1 MKILYKRVFRDL
13 KSHFLR
19 NSALFI
25 LLTIMISVTS
35 GFLVVSES
43 TAAKNN
49 QLMTSGKVEDGQVYL
64 ASPMSESIEHSI
76 PKNDITAEKM
86 YRIDAKLPH
95 NKIVRLYG
103 NRDNINLPII
113 SDGRLAKKSNEVA
126 LSTNY
131 IENNHLKLGDE
142 ICVPG
147 DYFVDLKERTLK
159 IVGVYVSPDYNSP
172 FQKNSDFMFDNID
185 FGIGL
190 VSKDL
195 ASQFNPWK
203 TVFQVS
209 YRFKNSNLRPVNN
222 VKIGVEKS
230 PISKANQEKKKKIE
244 NDFLAKVSSDG
255 TLLGLLRAEDNKSIN
270 YMMDDMGG
278 DRPMMMVLGALMVIL
293 IAFLFAVASSNKIVE
308 DSEIIGTL
316 LATGYRKSEIL
327 KQYMATPVIVT
338 LAAALCGNILGYTL
352 LIKPYSTVYYRSFNL
367 PAFKALFNSQALILT
382 TVVPV
387 LIMLFINYAYLV
399 KSLKYSPLDFLR
411 HSISKKKYRKIQPF
425 KSADFKT
432 RFRVRVLINS
442 IGDYIIMA
450 IGIFTISLLLFY
462 AFSASPTF
470 DKFSKASS
478 AGLVSKYQYI
488 LKSPVPLDATGSDL
502 GAGSDSSVAS
512 DPSVGSD
519 SGIGSGSSGTTASDS
534 SIGSGTAPDSNTAS
548 NPSTGS
554 DSGGATASDSS
565 INSHSS
571 IEQQAEKFTISSAS
585 VYMSIRKSSEEI
597 STMGISDNSIYFK
610 NLNFSK
616 NSKNVVVSDGL
627 AKKAEKGV
635 GDYIKIKNEIT
646 GKTEKYKISA
656 IFKYEP
662 ALTAFFPRE
671 QLNKIIG
678 KDKGY
683 FNGYLSNQKLNIDE
697 RFLANTVDKETV
709 SDAGKTLKSI
719 VGPMLDIFTYA
730 SLTFFF
736 VFIFILTKII
746 INKNRLSIAYL
757 KIFGYTRREIS
768 LIYIIPTTVVL
779 ILTFIL
785 SWPIQKKLLG
795 YISFVAF
802 SKFAGYFELAISN
815 ALFYKAFGY
824 ALLIYMLVCI
834 GQVYNISKINY
845 GEVLKNRE

>member
-1 MKILYKRVFRDL
+1 MRILYKRVFRDL

-35 GFLVVSES
+35 GFLIVSES
-43 TAAKNN
+43 TAARNN
-49 QLMTSGKVEDGQVYL
+49 QLMTSGQVEDGQVYL
-64 ASPMSESIEHSI
+64 AAPMSESIEHSI
-76 PKNDITAEKM
+76 SKNDITIEKM
-86 YRIDAKLPH
+86 NRIDAKLPH
-95 NKIVRLYG
+95 NKILRLYG

-113 SDGRLAKKSNEVA
+113 SNGRLAKKSNEVA
-126 LSTNY
+126 LSANY
-131 IENNHLKLGDE
+131 IENNHLRLGDE
-142 ICVPG
+142 IRVPG

-172 FQKNSDFMFDNID
+172 FQKNSDFMFDNIN

-195 ASQFNPWK
+195 ASKFNPGK

-209 YRFKNSNLRPVNN
+209 YRFKDAELRPVNN
-222 VKIGVEKS
+222 VKIGVKKT
-230 PISKANQEKKKKIE
+230 PISNANQEKKKKIE
-244 NDFLAKVSSDG
+244 NDFLAKISSDG

-352 LIKPYSTVYYRSFNL
+352 LVKPYSTVYYRSFNL

-382 TVVPV
+382 TVVPII
-387 LIMLFINYAYLV
+387 IMLFINYAYLV

-425 KSADFKT
+425 KSASFKT

-450 IGIFTISLLLFY
+450 IGIFIISILVFY

-488 LKSPVPLDATGSDL
+488 LKLPVSLDTS
-502 GAGSDSSVAS
+502 
-512 DPSVGSD
+512 GSD
-519 SGIGSGSSGTTASDS
+519 SGIDSHSSIDSGSSISSHSNTDLESNNTSDS
-534 SIGSGTAPDSNTAS
+534 SIK
-548 NPSTGS
+548 
-554 DSGGATASDSS
+554 
-565 INSHSS
+565 
-571 IEQQAEKFTISSAS
+571 QQAEKFTISSAS
-585 VYMSIRKSSEEI
+585 VYMRIRKSNEEI

-610 NLNFSK
+610 NLNLSK
-616 NSKNVVVSDGL
+616 SDKNVVISDGL
-627 AKKAEKGV
+627 AKKAEKDV
-635 GDYIKIKNEIT
+635 GDYIRIKNEIT
-646 GKTEKYKISA
+646 GKTREYKISA
-656 IFKYEP
+656 IYKYEP

-678 KDKGY
+678 KDNGY

-697 RFLANTVDKETV
+697 KFLVNTVDKETV
-709 SDAGKTLKSI
+709 SDAGKTLKNI
-719 VGPMLDIFTYA
+719 VGPMLDVFTYA

-768 LIYIIPTTVVL
+768 LIYIMPTTVVL

-785 SWPIQKKLLG
+785 SWPLQKKLLG

-815 ALFYKAFGY
+815 ALFFKAFGY
-824 ALLIYMLVCI
+824 ALLIYILVCI

>member
-1 MKILYKRVFRDL
+1 MRILYKRVFRDL

-35 GFLVVSES
+35 GFLIVSES
-43 TAAKNN
+43 TAARNN
-49 QLMTSGKVEDGQVYL
+49 QLMTSGQVEDGQVYL
-64 ASPMSESIEHSI
+64 AAPMSESIEHGIS
-76 PKNDITAEKM
+76 KNDITIEKM
-86 YRIDAKLPH
+86 NRIDAKLPH
-95 NKIVRLYG
+95 NKILRLYG

-113 SDGRLAKKSNEVA
+113 SNGRLAKKSNEVA
-126 LSTNY
+126 LSANY
-131 IENNHLKLGDE
+131 IENNHLRLGDE
-142 ICVPG
+142 IRVPG

-172 FQKNSDFMFDNID
+172 FQKNSDFMFDNIN

-195 ASQFNPWK
+195 ASKFNPGK

-209 YRFKNSNLRPVNN
+209 YRFKDAELRPVNN
-222 VKIGVEKS
+222 VKIGVKKT
-230 PISKANQEKKKKIE
+230 PISKANQQKKKKIE
-244 NDFLAKVSSDG
+244 NDFLARVSSDG

-352 LIKPYSTVYYRSFNL
+352 LVKPYSTVYYRSFNL
-367 PAFKALFNSQALILT
+367 PAFKALFNSQALLLT
-382 TVVPV
+382 TVVPII
-387 LIMLFINYAYLV
+387 IMLFINYAYLV

-425 KSADFKT
+425 KSAGFKT

-488 LKSPVPLDATGSDL
+488 LKLPVSLDTS
-502 GAGSDSSVAS
+502 
-512 DPSVGSD
+512 GSD
-519 SGIGSGSSGTTASDS
+519 SGATSVSVIDSHSNIDSGSSISSHSNTDLESNNASDS
-534 SIGSGTAPDSNTAS
+534 RIK
-548 NPSTGS
+548 
-554 DSGGATASDSS
+554 
-565 INSHSS
+565 
-571 IEQQAEKFTISSAS
+571 QQAEKFTISSAS
-585 VYMSIRKSSEEI
+585 VYMRIRKSNEEI

-610 NLNFSK
+610 NLNLSK
-616 NSKNVVVSDGL
+616 SDKNVVISDGL
-627 AKKAEKGV
+627 AKKAEKDV
-635 GDYIKIKNEIT
+635 GDYIRIKNEIT
-646 GKTEKYKISA
+646 GKTREYKISA
-656 IFKYEP
+656 IYKYEP

-678 KDKGY
+678 KDNGY

-697 RFLANTVDKETV
+697 KFLATTVDKETV

-757 KIFGYTRREIS
+757 KIFGYTRNEIS
-768 LIYIIPTTVVL
+768 LIYIMPTTVVL

-785 SWPIQKKLLG
+785 SWPIQKKLLS

-824 ALLIYMLVCI
+824 ALLIYILVCI

>member
-1 MKILYKRVFRDL
+1 MVIFNLASLKFRKQKKEAQKEVKMRILYKRVFRDL

-35 GFLVVSES
+35 GFLIVSES
-43 TAAKNN
+43 TAARNN
-49 QLMTSGKVEDGQVYL
+49 QLMTSGQVEDGQVYL
-64 ASPMSESIEHSI
+64 AAPMSESIEHSI
-76 PKNDITAEKM
+76 SKNDITIEKM
-86 YRIDAKLPH
+86 NRIDAKLPH
-95 NKIVRLYG
+95 NKILRLYG

-113 SDGRLAKKSNEVA
+113 SNGRLAKKSNEVA
-126 LSTNY
+126 LSANY
-131 IENNHLKLGDE
+131 IENNHLRLGDE
-142 ICVPG
+142 IRVPG

-172 FQKNSDFMFDNID
+172 FQKNSDFMFDNIN

-195 ASQFNPWK
+195 ASKFNPGK

-209 YRFKNSNLRPVNN
+209 YRFKDAELRPVNN
-222 VKIGVEKS
+222 VKIGVKKT
-230 PISKANQEKKKKIE
+230 PISKANQQKKKKIE
-244 NDFLAKVSSDG
+244 NDFLARVSSDG

-352 LIKPYSTVYYRSFNL
+352 LVKPYSTVYYRSFNL
-367 PAFKALFNSQALILT
+367 PAFKALFNSQALLLT
-382 TVVPV
+382 TVVPII
-387 LIMLFINYAYLV
+387 IMLFINYAYLV

-425 KSADFKT
+425 KFADFKT
-432 RFRVRVLINS
+432 RFRFRVLINS

-450 IGIFTISLLLFY
+450 IGIFIISILLFY

-488 LKSPVPLDATGSDL
+488 LKSPVPLEAI
-502 GAGSDSSVAS
+502 
-512 DPSVGSD
+512 GSD
-519 SGIGSGSSGTTASDS
+519 SGATSDSGIDSHSNIDSGSSISSHSNTDLESNNASDS
-534 SIGSGTAPDSNTAS
+534 GIK
-548 NPSTGS
+548 
-554 DSGGATASDSS
+554 
-565 INSHSS
+565 
-571 IEQQAEKFTISSAS
+571 QQAEKFTISSGS
-585 VYMSIRKSSEEI
+585 VYMRIRKSNEEI
-597 STMGISDNSIYFK
+597 STMGISDNSLYFK
-610 NLNFSK
+610 NLNLSK
-616 NSKNVVVSDGL
+616 SDNNVVISDGL
-627 AKKAEKGV
+627 AKKAEKDV

-646 GKTEKYKISA
+646 GKTREYKISA
-656 IFKYEP
+656 IYKYEP

-678 KDKGY
+678 KDNGY

-697 RFLANTVDKETV
+697 KFLANTVDKETV
-709 SDAGKTLKSI
+709 SDAGKTLKNI
-719 VGPMLDIFTYA
+719 VGPMLDVFTYA

-768 LIYIIPTTVVL
+768 LIYIMPTTVVL

-785 SWPIQKKLLG
+785 SWPLQKKLLG

-815 ALFYKAFGY
+815 ALFFKAFGY
-824 ALLIYMLVCI
+824 ALLIYILVCI

>member
-1 MKILYKRVFRDL
+1 MRILYKRVFRDL

-19 NSALFI
+19 NIALFI

-35 GFLVVSES
+35 GFLIVSES
-43 TAAKNN
+43 TAARNN

-64 ASPMSESIEHSI
+64 AAPMSESIEHGIS
-76 PKNDITAEKM
+76 KNDITIEKM
-86 YRIDAKLPH
+86 NRIDAKLPH
-95 NKIVRLYG
+95 NKILRLYG

-113 SDGRLAKKSNEVA
+113 SNGRLAKKSNEVA
-126 LSTNY
+126 LSANY
-131 IENNHLKLGDE
+131 IENNHLRLGDE
-142 ICVPG
+142 IRVPV

-172 FQKNSDFMFDNID
+172 FQKNSDFMFDNIN

-195 ASQFNPWK
+195 ASKFNPGK

-209 YRFKNSNLRPVNN
+209 YRFKDAELRPVNN
-222 VKIGVEKS
+222 VKIGVKKT
-230 PISKANQEKKKKIE
+230 PISKANQQKKKKIE
-244 NDFLAKVSSDG
+244 NDFLARVSSDG

-352 LIKPYSTVYYRSFNL
+352 LVKPYSTVYYRSFNL
-367 PAFKALFNSQALILT
+367 PAFKALFNSQALLLT
-382 TVVPV
+382 TVVPII
-387 LIMLFINYAYLV
+387 IMLFINYAYLV

-425 KSADFKT
+425 KSAGFKT

-478 AGLVSKYQYI
+478 TGLVSKYQYI
-488 LKSPVPLDATGSDL
+488 LKAPVPLEAIN
-502 GAGSDSSVAS
+502 SDSNVKR
-512 DPSVGSD
+512 
-519 SGIGSGSSGTTASDS
+519 
-534 SIGSGTAPDSNTAS
+534 
-548 NPSTGS
+548 
-554 DSGGATASDSS
+554 
-565 INSHSS
+565 
-571 IEQQAEKFTISSAS
+571 QAEKFTISSAT
-585 VYMSIRKSSEEI
+585 VYMRIRNSDEEI
-597 STMGISDNSIYFK
+597 STMGISDGSTYFK
-610 NLNFSK
+610 NLHLPK
-616 NSKNVVVSDGL
+616 NENNVVVSDGL
-627 AKKAEKGV
+627 AKKAEKDV
-635 GDYIKIKNEIT
+635 GDYIKIKNGIT
-646 GKTEKYKISA
+646 GKAEKYRISA

-671 QLNKIIG
+671 QMNKILG
-678 KDKGY
+678 KDEGY
-683 FNGYLSNQKLNIDE
+683 FNGYLSNEKLNIDE

-719 VGPMLDIFTYA
+719 VGPMIDVFTYA
-730 SLTFFF
+730 SFTFFF
-736 VFIFILTKII
+736 VFIFILTRII

-768 LIYIIPTTVVL
+768 LIYIMPTTIVL
-779 ILTFIL
+779 IMTFIL
-785 SWPIQKKLLG
+785 SWPLQKKLLS

-815 ALFYKAFGY
+815 TLFFKAFGY
-824 ALLIYMLVCI
+824 AILIYILVCI
-834 GQVYNISKINY
+834 GQVYTISKINF

>member
-1 MKILYKRVFRDL
+1 MRILYKRVFRHL

-19 NSALFI
+19 NIALFI

-35 GFLVVSES
+35 GFLIVSKS

-49 QLMTSGKVEDGQVYL
+49 QLMISGKVEDGQVYL
-64 ASPMSESIEHSI
+64 AAPMSESIEHSM

-86 YRIDAKLPH
+86 YRVDAKLPH
-95 NKIVRLYG
+95 KKILRLYG
-103 NRDNINLPII
+103 NRDNINLPIMR
-113 SDGRLAKKSNEVA
+113 SGRLAERANEIC

-131 IENNHLKLGDE
+131 IENNHLKLGNE
-142 ICVPG
+142 IRIPG

-195 ASQFNPWK
+195 ASQFNPGK

-222 VKIGVEKS
+222 VQIGVEKT
-230 PISKANQEKKKKIE
+230 PISKANQEKKRNIE

-367 PAFKALFNSQALILT
+367 PAFEASLNIHALILT
-382 TVVPV
+382 TVVPII
-387 LIMLFINYAYLV
+387 IMLLINYTYLI

-425 KSADFKT
+425 KAASFKT

-478 AGLVSKYQYI
+478 TGLVSKYQYI
-488 LKSPVPLDATGSDL
+488 LKSPVPLKAI
-502 GAGSDSSVAS
+502 GSDSS
-512 DPSVGSD
+512 
-519 SGIGSGSSGTTASDS
+519 IK
-534 SIGSGTAPDSNTAS
+534 
-548 NPSTGS
+548 
-554 DSGGATASDSS
+554 
-565 INSHSS
+565 
-571 IEQQAEKFTISSAS
+571 EQAEKFTISSAS
-585 VYMSIRKSSEEI
+585 VYMRIRKNNEEI
-597 STMGISDNSIYFK
+597 STMGISDDSRYFK
-610 NLNFSK
+610 ELRLPK
-616 NSKNVVVSDGL
+616 DEKHVVISDGL
-627 AKKAEKGV
+627 AKKSEKDV

-646 GKTEKYKISA
+646 GKTQKYKISA

-671 QLNKIIG
+671 QMNKILG
-678 KDKGY
+678 KEEEY
-683 FNGYLSNQKLNIDE
+683 FNGYLSDEKLEINE
-697 RFLANTVDKETV
+697 RFLATTVDKETV
-709 SDAGKTLKSI
+709 SDAGKTLKNI
-719 VGPMLDIFTYA
+719 VGPMIDVFTYA

-768 LIYIIPTTVVL
+768 LIYIMPTTVVL

-785 SWPIQKKLLG
+785 SWPLQKKLLG

-815 ALFYKAFGY
+815 TLFFKAFGY
-824 ALLIYMLVCI
+824 ALLIYILVCI

>member
-1 MKILYKRVFRDL
+1 MRILYKRVFRDL

-19 NSALFI
+19 NIALFL

-35 GFLVVSES
+35 GFLIVSKS

-49 QLMTSGKVEDGQVYL
+49 QLMKFGKVEDGQVYL
-64 ASPMSESIEHSI
+64 AAPMSESIERSI
-76 PKNDITAEKM
+76 SKSDISIEKM
-86 YRIDAKLPH
+86 YRVDAKLPH
-95 NKIVRLYG
+95 KKILRLYG
-103 NRDNINLPII
+103 NRDNINLPILI
-113 SDGRLAKKSNEVA
+113 IGCLAKKQNEIA
-126 LSTNY
+126 LSANY
-131 IENNHLKLGDE
+131 IENNHLKLGNE
-142 ICVPG
+142 IRIPG

-195 ASQFNPWK
+195 ASQFNPGK

-222 VKIGVEKS
+222 VQIGVEKT
-230 PISKANQEKKKKIE
+230 PISKANQEKKRKIE

-367 PAFKALFNSQALILT
+367 PAFEASLNIHALILT
-382 TVVPV
+382 TVVPII
-387 LIMLFINYAYLV
+387 IMLLINYTYLI

-425 KSADFKT
+425 KAASFKT

-478 AGLVSKYQYI
+478 TGLVSKYQYI
-488 LKSPVPLDATGSDL
+488 LKSPVPLKAI
-502 GAGSDSSVAS
+502 GSDSS
-512 DPSVGSD
+512 
-519 SGIGSGSSGTTASDS
+519 IK
-534 SIGSGTAPDSNTAS
+534 
-548 NPSTGS
+548 
-554 DSGGATASDSS
+554 
-565 INSHSS
+565 
-571 IEQQAEKFTISSAS
+571 EQAEKFTISSAS
-585 VYMSIRKSSEEI
+585 VYMRIRKNNEEI
-597 STMGISDNSIYFK
+597 STMGISYDSRYFK
-610 NLNFSK
+610 ELRLPK
-616 NSKNVVVSDGL
+616 DEKHVVISDGL
-627 AKKAEKGV
+627 AKKAEKDV

-646 GKTEKYKISA
+646 GKTQKYKISA

-671 QLNKIIG
+671 QMNKILG
-678 KDKGY
+678 KEDDY
-683 FNGYLSNQKLNIDE
+683 FNGYLSDEKLEINE
-697 RFLANTVDKETV
+697 RFLATTVDKETV
-709 SDAGKTLKSI
+709 SDAGKTLKNI
-719 VGPMLDIFTYA
+719 VGPMIDVFTYA

-757 KIFGYTRREIS
+757 KIFGYTRHEIS
-768 LIYIIPTTVVL
+768 LIYIVPTTVVL

-785 SWPIQKKLLG
+785 SWPLQKKLLG

-815 ALFYKAFGY
+815 TLFFKTFGY
-824 ALLIYMLVCI
+824 ALLIYILVCI
-834 GQVYNISKINY
+834 GQVYNISKMNY

>member
-1 MKILYKRVFRDL
+1 MRILYKRVFRDL

-35 GFLVVSES
+35 GFLIVSES
-43 TAAKNN
+43 TAAMNN
-49 QLMTSGKVEDGQVYL
+49 QLMTSGQVEDGQVYL
-64 ASPMSESIEHSI
+64 AAPISESIEHGIS
-76 PKNDITAEKM
+76 KNDITIEKM
-86 YRIDAKLPH
+86 NRIDAKLPH
-95 NKIVRLYG
+95 NKILRLYG

-113 SDGRLAKKSNEVA
+113 SNGRLAKKSNEVA
-126 LSTNY
+126 LSANY
-131 IENNHLKLGDE
+131 IENNHLRLGDE

-147 DYFVDLKERTLK
+147 SYFVDLKERTLK
-159 IVGVYVSPDYNSP
+159 VVGVYVSPDYNSP
-172 FQKNSDFMFDNID
+172 FQKNSDFMFDNIN

-195 ASQFNPWK
+195 ASKFNPGK

-209 YRFKNSNLRPVNN
+209 YRFKDAELRPVNN
-222 VKIGVEKS
+222 VKIGVKKT
-230 PISKANQEKKKKIE
+230 PISKANQQKKKKIE
-244 NDFLAKVSSDG
+244 NDFLAMVSSDG

-327 KQYMATPVIVT
+327 KQYMDTPVIVT
-338 LAAALCGNILGYTL
+338 LAAALCGNILGYKL
-352 LIKPYSTVYYRSFNL
+352 LVKPYSTVYYRSFNL

-382 TVVPV
+382 TVVPII
-387 LIMLFINYAYLV
+387 IMLFINYAYLV

-425 KSADFKT
+425 KAASFKT

-450 IGIFTISLLLFY
+450 IGIFIISILLFY

-488 LKSPVPLDATGSDL
+488 LKLPVSLDTS
-502 GAGSDSSVAS
+502 GSDSDATSV
-512 DPSVGSD
+512 SVID
-519 SGIGSGSSGTTASDS
+519 SHSNIDSGSSISSHSNTDLESNNASDS
-534 SIGSGTAPDSNTAS
+534 RIK
-548 NPSTGS
+548 
-554 DSGGATASDSS
+554 
-565 INSHSS
+565 
-571 IEQQAEKFTISSAS
+571 QQAEKFTISSAS
-585 VYMSIRKSSEEI
+585 VYMRIRKSNEEI

-610 NLNFSK
+610 NLNLSK
-616 NSKNVVVSDGL
+616 SDKNVVISDGL
-627 AKKAEKGV
+627 AKKAEKDV

-646 GKTEKYKISA
+646 GKTKKYKISA
-656 IFKYEP
+656 IYKYEP

-678 KDKGY
+678 KDNGY

-697 RFLANTVDKETV
+697 KFLANTVDKETV
-709 SDAGKTLKSI
+709 SDAGKTLKNI
-719 VGPMLDIFTYA
+719 VGPMLDVFTYA

-768 LIYIIPTTVVL
+768 LIYIMPTTVVL

-785 SWPIQKKLLG
+785 SWPLQKKLLG

-815 ALFYKAFGY
+815 ALFFKAFGY
-824 ALLIYMLVCI
+824 ALLIYILVCI

>member
-1 MKILYKRVFRDL
+1 MRILYKRVFRDL

-19 NSALFI
+19 NIALFI

-35 GFLVVSES
+35 GFLIVSES
-43 TAAKNN
+43 TAARNN

-64 ASPMSESIEHSI
+64 AAPMSESIEHSI
-76 PKNDITAEKM
+76 SKNDITIEKM
-86 YRIDAKLPH
+86 NRIDAKLPH
-95 NKIVRLYG
+95 NKILRLYG

-113 SDGRLAKKSNEVA
+113 SNGRLAKKSNEVA
-126 LSTNY
+126 LSANY
-131 IENNHLKLGDE
+131 IENNHLRLGDE
-142 ICVPG
+142 IRVPG

-172 FQKNSDFMFDNID
+172 FQKNSDFMFDNIN

-195 ASQFNPWK
+195 ASKFNPGK

-209 YRFKNSNLRPVNN
+209 YRFKDAELRPVNN
-222 VKIGVEKS
+222 VKIGVKKT
-230 PISKANQEKKKKIE
+230 PISKANQQKKKKIE
-244 NDFLAKVSSDG
+244 NDFLARVSSDG

-352 LIKPYSTVYYRSFNL
+352 LVKPYSTVYYRSFNL

-382 TVVPV
+382 TVVPII
-387 LIMLFINYAYLV
+387 IMLFINYAYLV

-425 KSADFKT
+425 KSASFKT

-450 IGIFTISLLLFY
+450 IGIFIISILVFY

-488 LKSPVPLDATGSDL
+488 LKLPVSLDTS
-502 GAGSDSSVAS
+502 
-512 DPSVGSD
+512 GSD
-519 SGIGSGSSGTTASDS
+519 SGIDSHSSIDSGSSISSHSNTDLESNNTSDS
-534 SIGSGTAPDSNTAS
+534 SIK
-548 NPSTGS
+548 
-554 DSGGATASDSS
+554 
-565 INSHSS
+565 
-571 IEQQAEKFTISSAS
+571 QQAEKFTISSAS
-585 VYMSIRKSSEEI
+585 VYMRIRKSNEEI

-610 NLNFSK
+610 NLNLSK
-616 NSKNVVVSDGL
+616 SDKNVVISDGL
-627 AKKAEKGV
+627 AKKAEKDV
-635 GDYIKIKNEIT
+635 GDYIRIKNEIT
-646 GKTEKYKISA
+646 GKTREYKISA
-656 IFKYEP
+656 IYKYEP

-678 KDKGY
+678 KDNGY

-697 RFLANTVDKETV
+697 KFLVNTVDKETV
-709 SDAGKTLKSI
+709 SDAGKTLKNI
-719 VGPMLDIFTYA
+719 VGPMLDVFTYA

-768 LIYIIPTTVVL
+768 LIYIMPTTVVL

-785 SWPIQKKLLG
+785 SWPLQKKLLG

-815 ALFYKAFGY
+815 ALFFKAFGY
-824 ALLIYMLVCI
+824 ALLIYILVCI

>member
-1 MKILYKRVFRDL
+1 MRILYKRVSRDL

-35 GFLVVSES
+35 GFLIVSES
-43 TAAKNN
+43 TAARNN
-49 QLMTSGKVEDGQVYL
+49 QLMTSGQVEDGQVYL
-64 ASPMSESIEHSI
+64 AAPMSESIEHGIS
-76 PKNDITAEKM
+76 KNDITIEKM
-86 YRIDAKLPH
+86 NRIDAKLPH
-95 NKIVRLYG
+95 NKILRLYG

-113 SDGRLAKKSNEVA
+113 SNGRLAKKSNEVA
-126 LSTNY
+126 LSANY
-131 IENNHLKLGDE
+131 IENNHLRLGDE
-142 ICVPG
+142 IRVPG

-172 FQKNSDFMFDNID
+172 FQKNSDFMFDNIN

-195 ASQFNPWK
+195 ASKFNPGK

-209 YRFKNSNLRPVNN
+209 YRFKDAELRPVNN
-222 VKIGVEKS
+222 VKIGVKKT
-230 PISKANQEKKKKIE
+230 PISKANQQKKKKIE
-244 NDFLAKVSSDG
+244 NDFLARVSSDG

-352 LIKPYSTVYYRSFNL
+352 LVKPYSTVYYRSFNL
-367 PAFKALFNSQALILT
+367 PAFKALFNSQALLLT
-382 TVVPV
+382 TVVPII
-387 LIMLFINYAYLV
+387 IMLFINYAYLL

-425 KSADFKT
+425 KSAGFKT

-488 LKSPVPLDATGSDL
+488 LKLPVSLDTS
-502 GAGSDSSVAS
+502 
-512 DPSVGSD
+512 GSD
-519 SGIGSGSSGTTASDS
+519 SGATSVSVIDSHSNIDSGSSISSHSNTDLESNNASDS
-534 SIGSGTAPDSNTAS
+534 RIK
-548 NPSTGS
+548 
-554 DSGGATASDSS
+554 
-565 INSHSS
+565 
-571 IEQQAEKFTISSAS
+571 QQAEKFTISSAS
-585 VYMSIRKSSEEI
+585 VYMRIRKSNEEI

-610 NLNFSK
+610 NLNLSK
-616 NSKNVVVSDGL
+616 SDKNVVISDGL
-627 AKKAEKGV
+627 AKKAEKDV
-635 GDYIKIKNEIT
+635 GDYIRIKNEIT
-646 GKTEKYKISA
+646 GKTREYKISA
-656 IFKYEP
+656 IYKYEP

-678 KDKGY
+678 KDNGY

-697 RFLANTVDKETV
+697 KFLVNTVDKETV
-709 SDAGKTLKSI
+709 SDAGKTLKNI
-719 VGPMLDIFTYA
+719 VGPMLDVFTYA

-768 LIYIIPTTVVL
+768 LIYIMPTTVVF
-779 ILTFIL
+779 IITFIL
-785 SWPIQKKLLG
+785 SWPLQKKLLG

-815 ALFYKAFGY
+815 ALFFKAFGY

>member
-1 MKILYKRVFRDL
+1 MRILYKRVFRDL

-19 NSALFI
+19 NIALFI

-35 GFLVVSES
+35 GFLIVSES
-43 TAAKNN
+43 TAARNN
-49 QLMTSGKVEDGQVYL
+49 QLMTSGQVEDGQVYL
-64 ASPMSESIEHSI
+64 AAPMSESIEHSI
-76 PKNDITAEKM
+76 SKNDITIEKM
-86 YRIDAKLPH
+86 NRIDAKLPH
-95 NKIVRLYG
+95 NKILRLYG

-113 SDGRLAKKSNEVA
+113 SNGRLAKKSNEVA
-126 LSTNY
+126 LSANY
-131 IENNHLKLGDE
+131 IENNHLRLGDE
-142 ICVPG
+142 IRVPG

-172 FQKNSDFMFDNID
+172 FQKNSDFMFDNIN

-195 ASQFNPWK
+195 ASKFNPGK

-209 YRFKNSNLRPVNN
+209 YRFKDAELRPVNN
-222 VKIGVEKS
+222 VKIGVKKT
-230 PISKANQEKKKKIE
+230 PISKANQQKKKKIE
-244 NDFLAKVSSDG
+244 NDFLARVSSDG

-352 LIKPYSTVYYRSFNL
+352 LVKPYSTVYYRSFNL
-367 PAFKALFNSQALILT
+367 PAFKALFNSQALLLT
-382 TVVPV
+382 TVVPII
-387 LIMLFINYAYLV
+387 IMLFINYAYLV

-425 KSADFKT
+425 KFADFKT
-432 RFRVRVLINS
+432 RFRFRVLINS

-450 IGIFTISLLLFY
+450 IGIFIISILLFY

-488 LKSPVPLDATGSDL
+488 LKSPVPLEAI
-502 GAGSDSSVAS
+502 
-512 DPSVGSD
+512 GSD
-519 SGIGSGSSGTTASDS
+519 SGATSDSGIDSHSNIDSGSSISSHSNTDLESNNASDS
-534 SIGSGTAPDSNTAS
+534 SIK
-548 NPSTGS
+548 
-554 DSGGATASDSS
+554 
-565 INSHSS
+565 
-571 IEQQAEKFTISSAS
+571 QQAEKFTISSAS
-585 VYMSIRKSSEEI
+585 VYMRIRKSNEEI

-610 NLNFSK
+610 NLNLSK
-616 NSKNVVVSDGL
+616 SDNNVVISDGL
-627 AKKAEKGV
+627 AKKAEKDV

-646 GKTEKYKISA
+646 GKTREYKISA
-656 IFKYEP
+656 IYKYEP

-678 KDKGY
+678 KDNGY

-697 RFLANTVDKETV
+697 KFLANTVDKETV
-709 SDAGKTLKSI
+709 SDAGKTLKNI
-719 VGPMLDIFTYA
+719 VGPMLDVFTYA

-768 LIYIIPTTVVL
+768 LIYIMPTTVVL

-785 SWPIQKKLLG
+785 SWPLQKKLLG

-802 SKFAGYFELAISN
+802 SKFAGYFELAISST
-815 ALFYKAFGY
+815 LFFKAFGY

>member
-1 MKILYKRVFRDL
+1 MVIFNLASLKFRKQKKEAQKEVKMRILYKRVFRDL

-35 GFLVVSES
+35 GFLIVSES
-43 TAAKNN
+43 TAARNN
-49 QLMTSGKVEDGQVYL
+49 QLMTSGQVEDGQVYL
-64 ASPMSESIEHSI
+64 AAPMSESIEHSI
-76 PKNDITAEKM
+76 SKNDITIEKM
-86 YRIDAKLPH
+86 NRIDAKLPH
-95 NKIVRLYG
+95 NKILRLYG

-113 SDGRLAKKSNEVA
+113 SNGRLAKKSNEVA
-126 LSTNY
+126 LSANY
-131 IENNHLKLGDE
+131 IENNHLRLGDE
-142 ICVPG
+142 IRVPG

-172 FQKNSDFMFDNID
+172 FQKNSDFMFDNIN

-195 ASQFNPWK
+195 ASKFNPGK

-209 YRFKNSNLRPVNN
+209 YRFKDAELRPVNN
-222 VKIGVEKS
+222 VKIGVKKT
-230 PISKANQEKKKKIE
+230 PISKANQQKKKKIE
-244 NDFLAKVSSDG
+244 NDFLARVSSDG

-352 LIKPYSTVYYRSFNL
+352 LVKPYSTVYYRSFNL
-367 PAFKALFNSQALILT
+367 PAFKALFNSQALLLT
-382 TVVPV
+382 TVVPII
-387 LIMLFINYAYLV
+387 IMLFINYAYLV

-425 KSADFKT
+425 KFADFKT
-432 RFRVRVLINS
+432 RFRFRVLINS

-450 IGIFTISLLLFY
+450 IGIFIISILLFY

-488 LKSPVPLDATGSDL
+488 LKSPVPLEAI
-502 GAGSDSSVAS
+502 
-512 DPSVGSD
+512 GSD
-519 SGIGSGSSGTTASDS
+519 SGATSDSGIDSHSNIDSGSSISSHSNTDLESNNASDS
-534 SIGSGTAPDSNTAS
+534 GIK
-548 NPSTGS
+548 
-554 DSGGATASDSS
+554 
-565 INSHSS
+565 
-571 IEQQAEKFTISSAS
+571 QQAEKFTISSGS
-585 VYMSIRKSSEEI
+585 VYMRIRKSNEEI
-597 STMGISDNSIYFK
+597 STMGISDNSLYFK
-610 NLNFSK
+610 NLNLSK
-616 NSKNVVVSDGL
+616 SDNNVVISDGL
-627 AKKAEKGV
+627 AKKAEKDV

-646 GKTEKYKISA
+646 GKTREYKISA
-656 IFKYEP
+656 IYKYEP

-678 KDKGY
+678 KDNGY

-697 RFLANTVDKETV
+697 KFLANTVDKETV
-709 SDAGKTLKSI
+709 SDAGKTLKNI
-719 VGPMLDIFTYA
+719 VGPMLDVFTYA

-768 LIYIIPTTVVL
+768 LIYIMPTTVVF
-779 ILTFIL
+779 IITFIL
-785 SWPIQKKLLG
+785 SWPLQKKLLG

-815 ALFYKAFGY
+815 ALFFKAFGY

>member
-76 PKNDITAEKM
+76 PRNDITAEKM
-86 YRIDAKLPH
+86 YRVDAKLPH
-95 NKIVRLYG
+95 NKILRLYG

-278 DRPMMMVLGALMVIL
+278 DRPMMMVLGTLMVIL

-367 PAFKALFNSQALILT
+367 PAFKALFNSQALVLT

-411 HSISKKKYRKIQPF
+411 HSISKNKYRKIQPF

-488 LKSPVPLDATGSDL
+488 LKSPVPLEATGSDL
-502 GAGSDSSVAS
+502 NAGSNSGGAS
-512 DPSVGSD
+512 DPSVSSD
-519 SGIGSGSSGTTASDS
+519 SGIDSGSSGTTASDS

-548 NPSTGS
+548 NPSIGS
-554 DSGGATASDSS
+554 DSSV
-565 INSHSS
+565 N
-571 IEQQAEKFTISSAS
+571 QQAEKFTISSAS
-585 VYMSIRKSSEEI
+585 VYMRIRKSSEEI

-678 KDKGY
+678 KDEAY

-697 RFLANTVDKETV
+697 KFLANTVDKETV

-768 LIYIIPTTVVL
+768 LIYIMPTTVVL

-824 ALLIYMLVCI
+824 ALLIYILVCI

>member
-1 MKILYKRVFRDL
+1 MRILYKRVFRDL

-19 NSALFI
+19 NIALFI

-35 GFLVVSES
+35 GFLIVSES
-43 TAAKNN
+43 TAARNN
-49 QLMTSGKVEDGQVYL
+49 QLMTSGQVEDGQVYL
-64 ASPMSESIEHSI
+64 AAPMSESIEHSI
-76 PKNDITAEKM
+76 SKNDITIEKM
-86 YRIDAKLPH
+86 NRIDAKLPH
-95 NKIVRLYG
+95 NKILRLYG

-113 SDGRLAKKSNEVA
+113 SNGRLAKKSNEVA
-126 LSTNY
+126 LSANY
-131 IENNHLKLGDE
+131 IENNHLRLGDE
-142 ICVPG
+142 IRVPG

-172 FQKNSDFMFDNID
+172 FQKNSDFMFDNIN

-195 ASQFNPWK
+195 ASKFNPGK

-209 YRFKNSNLRPVNN
+209 YRFKDAELRPVNN
-222 VKIGVEKS
+222 VKIGVKKT
-230 PISKANQEKKKKIE
+230 PISKANQQKKKKIE
-244 NDFLAKVSSDG
+244 NDFLARVSSDG

-352 LIKPYSTVYYRSFNL
+352 LVKPYSTVYYRSFNL

-382 TVVPV
+382 TVVPII
-387 LIMLFINYAYLV
+387 IMLFINYAYLV

-425 KSADFKT
+425 KFADFKT
-432 RFRVRVLINS
+432 RFRFRVLINS

-450 IGIFTISLLLFY
+450 IGIFIISILLFY

-478 AGLVSKYQYI
+478 SGLVSKYQYI
-488 LKSPVPLDATGSDL
+488 LKSPVPLEAI
-502 GAGSDSSVAS
+502 
-512 DPSVGSD
+512 GSD
-519 SGIGSGSSGTTASDS
+519 SGATSDSGIDSHSNIDSGSSISSHSNTDLESNNASDS
-534 SIGSGTAPDSNTAS
+534 GIK
-548 NPSTGS
+548 
-554 DSGGATASDSS
+554 
-565 INSHSS
+565 
-571 IEQQAEKFTISSAS
+571 QQAEKFTISSAS
-585 VYMSIRKSSEEI
+585 VYMRIRKSNEEI

-610 NLNFSK
+610 NLNLSK
-616 NSKNVVVSDGL
+616 SDKNVVISDGL
-627 AKKAEKGV
+627 AKKAEKDV
-635 GDYIKIKNEIT
+635 GDYIRIKNEIT
-646 GKTEKYKISA
+646 GKTREYKISA
-656 IFKYEP
+656 IYKYEP

-678 KDKGY
+678 KDNGY
-683 FNGYLSNQKLNIDE
+683 FNGYLSNQKLNIE
-697 RFLANTVDKETV
+697 EKFLANTVDKETV
-709 SDAGKTLKSI
+709 SDAGKTLKNI
-719 VGPMLDIFTYA
+719 VGPMLDVFTYA

-736 VFIFILTKII
+736 VFIFILIKII

-768 LIYIIPTTVVL
+768 LIYIMPTTVVL

-785 SWPIQKKLLG
+785 SWPLQKKLLG

-815 ALFYKAFGY
+815 ALFFKAFGY

>member
-1 MKILYKRVFRDL
+1 MRILYKRVFRDL

-35 GFLVVSES
+35 GFLIVSES
-43 TAAKNN
+43 TAARNN
-49 QLMTSGKVEDGQVYL
+49 QLMTSGQVEDGQVYL
-64 ASPMSESIEHSI
+64 AAPMSESIEHSI
-76 PKNDITAEKM
+76 SKNDITIEKM
-86 YRIDAKLPH
+86 NRIDAKLPH
-95 NKIVRLYG
+95 NKILRLYG

-113 SDGRLAKKSNEVA
+113 SNGRLAKKSNEVA

-131 IENNHLKLGDE
+131 IENNHLRLGDE

-147 DYFVDLKERTLK
+147 NYFVDLKERTLK
-159 IVGVYVSPDYNSP
+159 VVGVYVSPDYNSP
-172 FQKNSDFMFDNID
+172 FQKNSDFMFDNIN

-195 ASQFNPWK
+195 ASKFNTGK

-209 YRFKNSNLRPVNN
+209 YRFKDAELRPVNN
-222 VKIGVEKS
+222 VKIGVKKT
-230 PISKANQEKKKKIE
+230 PISKANQQKKKKIE
-244 NDFLAKVSSDG
+244 NNFLARVSSDG

-352 LIKPYSTVYYRSFNL
+352 LVKPYSTVYYRSFNL
-367 PAFKALFNSQALILT
+367 PAFKALFNSQALLLT
-382 TVVPV
+382 TVVPII
-387 LIMLFINYAYLV
+387 IMLFINYAYLV

-425 KSADFKT
+425 KSAGFKT

-488 LKSPVPLDATGSDL
+488 LKLPVSLDTS
-502 GAGSDSSVAS
+502 
-512 DPSVGSD
+512 GSD
-519 SGIGSGSSGTTASDS
+519 SGATSVSVIDSHSNIDSGSSISSHSNTDLESNNASDS
-534 SIGSGTAPDSNTAS
+534 RIK
-548 NPSTGS
+548 
-554 DSGGATASDSS
+554 
-565 INSHSS
+565 
-571 IEQQAEKFTISSAS
+571 QQAEKFTISSAS
-585 VYMSIRKSSEEI
+585 VYMRIRKSNEEI

-610 NLNFSK
+610 NLNLSK
-616 NSKNVVVSDGL
+616 SDKNVVISDGL
-627 AKKAEKGV
+627 AKKAEKDV
-635 GDYIKIKNEIT
+635 GDYIRIKNEIT
-646 GKTEKYKISA
+646 GKTREYKISA
-656 IFKYEP
+656 IYKYEP

-671 QLNKIIG
+671 QLNKIIC
-678 KDKGY
+678 KDNGY

-697 RFLANTVDKETV
+697 KFLANTVDKETV
-709 SDAGKTLKSI
+709 SDAGKTLKNI
-719 VGPMLDIFTYA
+719 VGPMLDVFTYA

-768 LIYIIPTTVVL
+768 LIYIMPTTVVL

-785 SWPIQKKLLG
+785 SWPLQKKLLG

-815 ALFYKAFGY
+815 ALFFKAFGY

>member
-64 ASPMSESIEHSI
+64 ASPMSESIEHSM
-76 PKNDITAEKM
+76 PKNDITTEKM
-86 YRIDAKLPH
+86 YRVDAKLPH
-95 NKIVRLYG
+95 NKILRLYG
-103 NRDNINLPII
+103 NRDNINLPIVNV
-113 SDGRLAKKSNEVA
+113 GRLAKKSNEVA

-147 DYFVDLKERTLK
+147 SYFVDLKKRTLK

-190 VSKDL
+190 VSKEL
-195 ASQFNPWK
+195 ASQFNPGK

-209 YRFKNSNLRPVNN
+209 YRFKNSELRPVNN
-222 VKIGVEKS
+222 VKIGVKRT
-230 PISKANQEKKKKIE
+230 PISKANQQKKKIIE
-244 NDFLAKVSSDG
+244 NDFLTKASSDG

-278 DRPMMMVLGALMVIL
+278 DRPMMMVLGALMVVL

-387 LIMLFINYAYLV
+387 LIMLLINYAYLV

-425 KSADFKT
+425 KSAGFKT

-488 LKSPVPLDATGSDL
+488 LKGPVPLDATGSDL
-502 GAGSDSSVAS
+502 GAGSDSGVAS
-512 DPSVGSD
+512 DTSVGSD
-519 SGIGSGSSGTTASDS
+519 SSIGSGSSGATASDS

-548 NPSTGS
+548 NPSIG
-554 DSGGATASDSS
+554 SDSS
-565 INSHSS
+565 IRH
-571 IEQQAEKFTISSAS
+571 QAEKFTISSAS
-585 VYMSIRKSSEEI
+585 VYMSIRKSNEEI
-597 STMGISDNSIYFK
+597 STMGISDDGRYFK
-610 NLNFSK
+610 KLRLPK
-616 NSKNVVVSDGL
+616 DEKHVVISDGL
-627 AKKAEKGV
+627 AKKAEKDV
-635 GDYIKIKNEIT
+635 GDYIRIKNEIT
-646 GKTEKYKISA
+646 GKTKKYKISA

-671 QLNKIIG
+671 QMNKILG
-678 KDKGY
+678 KEEDY
-683 FNGYLSNQKLNIDE
+683 FNGYLSNQKLSIDE
-697 RFLANTVDKETV
+697 KFLATTVDKETV
-709 SDAGKTLKSI
+709 SDAGKTLKNI
-719 VGPMLDIFTYA
+719 VGPMLDVFTYA
-730 SLTFFF
+730 SLAFFF

-768 LIYIIPTTVVL
+768 LIYIMPTTVVL

-785 SWPIQKKLLG
+785 SWPIQKKLLS

-815 ALFYKAFGY
+815 ALFFKAFGY
-824 ALLIYMLVCI
+824 VLLIYILVCI

>member
-1 MKILYKRVFRDL
+1 MRILYKRVFRDL

-19 NSALFI
+19 NIALFI

-35 GFLVVSES
+35 GFLIVSES
-43 TAAKNN
+43 TAARNN

-64 ASPMSESIEHSI
+64 AAPMSESIEHGIS
-76 PKNDITAEKM
+76 KNDITIEKM
-86 YRIDAKLPH
+86 NRIDAKLPH
-95 NKIVRLYG
+95 NKILRLYG

-113 SDGRLAKKSNEVA
+113 SNGRLAKKSNEVA
-126 LSTNY
+126 LSANY
-131 IENNHLKLGDE
+131 IENNHLRLGDE
-142 ICVPG
+142 IRVPG

-172 FQKNSDFMFDNID
+172 FQKNSDFMFDNIN

-195 ASQFNPWK
+195 ASKFNPGK

-209 YRFKNSNLRPVNN
+209 YRFKDAELRPVNN
-222 VKIGVEKS
+222 VKIGVKKT
-230 PISKANQEKKKKIE
+230 PISKANQQKKKKIE
-244 NDFLAKVSSDG
+244 NDFLARVSSDG

-382 TVVPV
+382 TVVPII
-387 LIMLFINYAYLV
+387 IMLFINYAYLV

-425 KSADFKT
+425 KSAGFKT

-488 LKSPVPLDATGSDL
+488 LKSPVPLEAI
-502 GAGSDSSVAS
+502 
-512 DPSVGSD
+512 GSD
-519 SGIGSGSSGTTASDS
+519 SGATSDSGIDSHSNIDSGSSISSHSNTDLESNNASDS
-534 SIGSGTAPDSNTAS
+534 GIK
-548 NPSTGS
+548 
-554 DSGGATASDSS
+554 
-565 INSHSS
+565 
-571 IEQQAEKFTISSAS
+571 QQAEKFTISSAS
-585 VYMSIRKSSEEI
+585 VYMRIRKSNEEI

-610 NLNFSK
+610 NLNLSK
-616 NSKNVVVSDGL
+616 SDKNVVISDGL
-627 AKKAEKGV
+627 AKKAEKDV
-635 GDYIKIKNEIT
+635 GDYIRIKNEIT
-646 GKTEKYKISA
+646 GKTREYKISA
-656 IFKYEP
+656 IYKYEP

-678 KDKGY
+678 KDNGY

-697 RFLANTVDKETV
+697 KFLANTVDKETV
-709 SDAGKTLKSI
+709 SDAGKTLKNI
-719 VGPMLDIFTYA
+719 VGPMLDVFTYA

-768 LIYIIPTTVVL
+768 LIYIMPTTVVL

-785 SWPIQKKLLG
+785 SWPLQKKLLG

-815 ALFYKAFGY
+815 ALFFKAFGY

>member
-1 MKILYKRVFRDL
+1 MRILYKRVFRDL

-35 GFLVVSES
+35 GFLIVSES
-43 TAAKNN
+43 TAARNN
-49 QLMTSGKVEDGQVYL
+49 QLMTSGQVEDGQVYL
-64 ASPMSESIEHSI
+64 AAPMSESIEHGIS
-76 PKNDITAEKM
+76 KNDITIEKM
-86 YRIDAKLPH
+86 NRIDAKLPH
-95 NKIVRLYG
+95 NKILRLYG

-113 SDGRLAKKSNEVA
+113 SNGRLAKKSNEVA
-126 LSTNY
+126 LSANY
-131 IENNHLKLGDE
+131 IENNHLRLGDE
-142 ICVPG
+142 IRVPG

-172 FQKNSDFMFDNID
+172 FQKNSDFMFDNIN

-195 ASQFNPWK
+195 ASKFNPGK

-209 YRFKNSNLRPVNN
+209 YRFKDAELRPVNN
-222 VKIGVEKS
+222 VKIGVKKT
-230 PISKANQEKKKKIE
+230 PISKANQQKKKKIE
-244 NDFLAKVSSDG
+244 NDFLARVSSDG

-352 LIKPYSTVYYRSFNL
+352 LVKPYSTVYYRSFNL
-367 PAFKALFNSQALILT
+367 PAFKALFNSQALLLT
-382 TVVPV
+382 TVVPII
-387 LIMLFINYAYLV
+387 IMLFINYAYLV

-425 KSADFKT
+425 KSAGFKT

-488 LKSPVPLDATGSDL
+488 LKLPVSLDTS
-502 GAGSDSSVAS
+502 
-512 DPSVGSD
+512 GSD
-519 SGIGSGSSGTTASDS
+519 SGATSVSVIDSHSNIDSGSSISSHSNTDLESNNASDS
-534 SIGSGTAPDSNTAS
+534 RIK
-548 NPSTGS
+548 
-554 DSGGATASDSS
+554 
-565 INSHSS
+565 
-571 IEQQAEKFTISSAS
+571 QQAEKFTISSAS
-585 VYMSIRKSSEEI
+585 VYMRIRKSNEEI

-610 NLNFSK
+610 NLNLSK
-616 NSKNVVVSDGL
+616 SDKNVVISDGL
-627 AKKAEKGV
+627 AKKAEKDV

-646 GKTEKYKISA
+646 GKTREYKISA
-656 IFKYEP
+656 IYKYEP

-678 KDKGY
+678 KDNGY

-697 RFLANTVDKETV
+697 KFLVNTVDKETV
-709 SDAGKTLKSI
+709 SDAGKTLKNI
-719 VGPMLDIFTYA
+719 VGPMLDVFTYA

-768 LIYIIPTTVVL
+768 LIYIMPTTVVL

-785 SWPIQKKLLG
+785 SWPLQKKLLG

-815 ALFYKAFGY
+815 ALFFKAFGY

>member
-1 MKILYKRVFRDL
+1 MRILYKRVFRDL

-35 GFLVVSES
+35 GFLIVSES
-43 TAAKNN
+43 TATRNN

-64 ASPMSESIEHSI
+64 AAPMSESIEHSI
-76 PKNDITAEKM
+76 SKNDITIEKM
-86 YRIDAKLPH
+86 NRIDAKLPH
-95 NKIVRLYG
+95 NKILRLYG

-113 SDGRLAKKSNEVA
+113 SNGRLAKKSNEVA
-126 LSTNY
+126 LSANY
-131 IENNHLKLGDE
+131 IENNHLRLGDE
-142 ICVPG
+142 IRVPG

-172 FQKNSDFMFDNID
+172 FQKNSDFMFDNIN

-195 ASQFNPWK
+195 ASKFNTGK

-209 YRFKNSNLRPVNN
+209 YRFKDAELRPVNN
-222 VKIGVEKS
+222 VKIGVKKT
-230 PISKANQEKKKKIE
+230 PISKANQQKKKKIE
-244 NDFLAKVSSDG
+244 NNFLARVSSDG

-352 LIKPYSTVYYRSFNL
+352 LVKPYSTVYYRSFNL
-367 PAFKALFNSQALILT
+367 PAFKALFNSQALLLT
-382 TVVPV
+382 TVVPII
-387 LIMLFINYAYLV
+387 IMLFINYAYLV

-425 KSADFKT
+425 KSAGFKT

-488 LKSPVPLDATGSDL
+488 LKLPVSLDTS
-502 GAGSDSSVAS
+502 
-512 DPSVGSD
+512 GSD
-519 SGIGSGSSGTTASDS
+519 SGATSVSVIDSHSNIDSGSSISSHSNTDLESNNASDS
-534 SIGSGTAPDSNTAS
+534 RIK
-548 NPSTGS
+548 
-554 DSGGATASDSS
+554 
-565 INSHSS
+565 
-571 IEQQAEKFTISSAS
+571 QQAEKFTISSAS
-585 VYMSIRKSSEEI
+585 VYMRIRKSNEEI

-610 NLNFSK
+610 NLNLSK
-616 NSKNVVVSDGL
+616 SDKNVVISDGL
-627 AKKAEKGV
+627 AKKAEKDV
-635 GDYIKIKNEIT
+635 GDYIRIKNEIT
-646 GKTEKYKISA
+646 GKTREYKISA
-656 IFKYEP
+656 IYKYEP

-678 KDKGY
+678 KDNGY

-697 RFLANTVDKETV
+697 KFLANTVDKETV
-709 SDAGKTLKSI
+709 SDAGKTLKNI
-719 VGPMLDIFTYA
+719 VGPMLDVFTYA

-768 LIYIIPTTVVL
+768 LIYIMPTTVVL

-785 SWPIQKKLLG
+785 SWPLQKKLLG

-815 ALFYKAFGY
+815 ALFFKAFGY

>member
-1 MKILYKRVFRDL
+1 MRILYKRVFRDL

-19 NSALFI
+19 NIALFI

-35 GFLVVSES
+35 GFLIVSES
-43 TAAKNN
+43 TAARNN
-49 QLMTSGKVEDGQVYL
+49 QLMTSGQVEDGQVYL
-64 ASPMSESIEHSI
+64 AAPMSESIEHSI
-76 PKNDITAEKM
+76 SKNDITIEKM
-86 YRIDAKLPH
+86 NRIDAKLPH
-95 NKIVRLYG
+95 NKILRLYG

-113 SDGRLAKKSNEVA
+113 SNGRLAKKSNEVA
-126 LSTNY
+126 LSANY
-131 IENNHLKLGDE
+131 IENNHLRLGDE
-142 ICVPG
+142 IRVPG

-172 FQKNSDFMFDNID
+172 FQKNSDFMFDNIN

-195 ASQFNPWK
+195 ASKFNPGK

-209 YRFKNSNLRPVNN
+209 YRFKDAELRPVNN
-222 VKIGVEKS
+222 VKIGVKKT
-230 PISKANQEKKKKIE
+230 PISKANQQKKKKIE
-244 NDFLAKVSSDG
+244 NDFLARVSSDG

-352 LIKPYSTVYYRSFNL
+352 LVKPYSTVYYRSFNL
-367 PAFKALFNSQALILT
+367 PAFKALFNSQALLLT
-382 TVVPV
+382 TVVPII
-387 LIMLFINYAYLV
+387 IMLFINYAYLV

-425 KSADFKT
+425 KSAGFKT

-488 LKSPVPLDATGSDL
+488 LKLPVSLDTS
-502 GAGSDSSVAS
+502 
-512 DPSVGSD
+512 GSD
-519 SGIGSGSSGTTASDS
+519 SGATSVSVIDSHSNIDSGSSISSHSNTDLESNNASDS
-534 SIGSGTAPDSNTAS
+534 RIK
-548 NPSTGS
+548 
-554 DSGGATASDSS
+554 
-565 INSHSS
+565 
-571 IEQQAEKFTISSAS
+571 QQAEKFTISSAS
-585 VYMSIRKSSEEI
+585 VYMRIRKSNEEI

-610 NLNFSK
+610 NLNLSK
-616 NSKNVVVSDGL
+616 SDKNVVISDGL
-627 AKKAEKGV
+627 AKKAEKDV
-635 GDYIKIKNEIT
+635 GDYIRIKNEIT
-646 GKTEKYKISA
+646 GKTREYKISA
-656 IFKYEP
+656 IYKYEP

-678 KDKGY
+678 KDNGY

-697 RFLANTVDKETV
+697 KFLVNTVDKETV
-709 SDAGKTLKSI
+709 SDAGKTLKNI
-719 VGPMLDIFTYA
+719 VGPMLDVFTYA

-768 LIYIIPTTVVL
+768 LIYIMPTTVVF
-779 ILTFIL
+779 IITFIL
-785 SWPIQKKLLG
+785 SWPLQKKLLG

-815 ALFYKAFGY
+815 ALFFKAFGY

>member
-64 ASPMSESIEHSI
+64 ASPMSERIEHSM

-86 YRIDAKLPH
+86 YRVDAKLPH
-95 NKIVRLYG
+95 NKILRLYG
-103 NRDNINLPII
+103 NRDNINLPIVD
-113 SDGRLAKKSNEVA
+113 DGRLAKKSNEVA

-147 DYFVDLKERTLK
+147 SCFVDLKKRTLK

-190 VSKDL
+190 VSKEL
-195 ASQFNPWK
+195 ASQFNPSK

-209 YRFKNSNLRPVNN
+209 YRFKNPELRPVNN
-222 VKIGVEKS
+222 VKIGVKKT
-230 PISKANQEKKKKIE
+230 PISKPNQQKKKIIE
-244 NDFLAKVSSDG
+244 NDFLTKVSSDG
-255 TLLGLLRAEDNKSIN
+255 TLLGVLKSEDNKGIN

-293 IAFLFAVASSNKIVE
+293 IAFLFAVASSSKIVE

-387 LIMLFINYAYLV
+387 LIMLLINYAYLV

-425 KSADFKT
+425 KSAGFKT

-488 LKSPVPLDATGSDL
+488 LKSPVPLKAIGSDSA
-502 GAGSDSSVAS
+502 AGSDSSTTPN
-512 DPSVGSD
+512 PSAGSD
-519 SGIGSGSSGTTASDS
+519 SDIGSGSN
-534 SIGSGTAPDSNTAS
+534 IGSGIAPDSNTAS
-548 NPSTGS
+548 SPSIGSGSSIGS
-554 DSGGATASDSS
+554 DLSV
-565 INSHSS
+565 NL
-571 IEQQAEKFTISSAS
+571 QAEKFTISSAS
-585 VYMSIRKSSEEI
+585 VYMRIRKSNEEI
-597 STMGISDNSIYFK
+597 STMGISDSSRYFK
-610 NLNFSK
+610 KLRLPK
-616 NSKNVVVSDGL
+616 DEKHVVISDGL
-627 AKKAEKGV
+627 AKKAEKDV
-635 GDYIKIKNEIT
+635 GDYIRIKNEIT
-646 GKTEKYKISA
+646 GKTNKYKISA

-678 KDKGY
+678 KDNGY

-697 RFLANTVDKETV
+697 KFLATTVDKETV

-757 KIFGYTRREIS
+757 KIFGYTRNEIS
-768 LIYIIPTTVVL
+768 LIYIMPTTVVL

-785 SWPIQKKLLG
+785 SWPIQKKLLS

-824 ALLIYMLVCI
+824 ALLIYILVCI

>member
-1 MKILYKRVFRDL
+1 MVIFNLASLKFRKQKKEAQKEVKMRILYKRVFRDL

-35 GFLVVSES
+35 GFLIVSES
-43 TAAKNN
+43 TAARNN
-49 QLMTSGKVEDGQVYL
+49 QLMTSGQVEDGQVYL
-64 ASPMSESIEHSI
+64 AAPMSESIEHSI
-76 PKNDITAEKM
+76 SKNDITIEKM
-86 YRIDAKLPH
+86 NRIDAKLPH
-95 NKIVRLYG
+95 NKILRLYG

-113 SDGRLAKKSNEVA
+113 SNGRLAKKSNEVA
-126 LSTNY
+126 LSANY
-131 IENNHLKLGDE
+131 IENNHLRLGDE
-142 ICVPG
+142 IRVPG

-172 FQKNSDFMFDNID
+172 FQKNSDFMFDNIN

-195 ASQFNPWK
+195 ASKFNPGK

-209 YRFKNSNLRPVNN
+209 YRFKDAELRPVNN
-222 VKIGVEKS
+222 VKIGVKKT
-230 PISKANQEKKKKIE
+230 PISKANQQKKKKIE
-244 NDFLAKVSSDG
+244 NDFLARVSSDG

-352 LIKPYSTVYYRSFNL
+352 LVKPYSTVYYRSFNL
-367 PAFKALFNSQALILT
+367 PAFKALFNSQALLLT
-382 TVVPV
+382 TVVPII
-387 LIMLFINYAYLV
+387 IMLFINYAYLL

-425 KSADFKT
+425 KSAGFKT

-488 LKSPVPLDATGSDL
+488 LKLPVSLDTSGSDY
-502 GAGSDSSVAS
+502 GATSVSVIDSHSNI
-512 DPSVGSD
+512 D
-519 SGIGSGSSGTTASDS
+519 SGSSISSHSNTDLESNNASDS
-534 SIGSGTAPDSNTAS
+534 RIK
-548 NPSTGS
+548 
-554 DSGGATASDSS
+554 
-565 INSHSS
+565 
-571 IEQQAEKFTISSAS
+571 QQAEKFTISSAS
-585 VYMSIRKSSEEI
+585 VYMRIRKSNEEI

-610 NLNFSK
+610 NLNLSK
-616 NSKNVVVSDGL
+616 SNKNVVISDGL
-627 AKKAEKGV
+627 AKKAEKDV
-635 GDYIKIKNEIT
+635 GDYIRIKNEIT
-646 GKTEKYKISA
+646 GKTREYKISA
-656 IFKYEP
+656 IYKYEP

-678 KDKGY
+678 KDNGY

-697 RFLANTVDKETV
+697 KFLVNTVDKETV
-709 SDAGKTLKSI
+709 SDAGKTLKNI
-719 VGPMLDIFTYA
+719 VGPMLDVFTYA

-768 LIYIIPTTVVL
+768 LIYIMPTTVVF
-779 ILTFIL
+779 IITFIL
-785 SWPIQKKLLG
+785 SWPLQKKLLG

-815 ALFYKAFGY
+815 ALFFKAFGY

>member
-1 MKILYKRVFRDL
+1 MRILYKRVFRDL

-35 GFLVVSES
+35 GFLIVSES
-43 TAAKNN
+43 TAARNN
-49 QLMTSGKVEDGQVYL
+49 QLMTSGQVEDGQVYL
-64 ASPMSESIEHSI
+64 AAPMSESIEHGIS
-76 PKNDITAEKM
+76 KNDITIEKM
-86 YRIDAKLPH
+86 NRIDAKLPH
-95 NKIVRLYG
+95 NKILRLYG

-113 SDGRLAKKSNEVA
+113 SNGRLAKKSNEVA
-126 LSTNY
+126 LSANY
-131 IENNHLKLGDE
+131 IENNHLRLGDE
-142 ICVPG
+142 IRVPG

-172 FQKNSDFMFDNID
+172 FQKNSDFMFDNIN

-195 ASQFNPWK
+195 ASKFNPGK

-209 YRFKNSNLRPVNN
+209 YRFKDAELRPVNN
-222 VKIGVEKS
+222 VKIGVKKT
-230 PISKANQEKKKKIE
+230 PISKANQQKKKKIE
-244 NDFLAKVSSDG
+244 NDFLARVSSDG

-352 LIKPYSTVYYRSFNL
+352 LVKPYSTVYYRSFNL
-367 PAFKALFNSQALILT
+367 PAFKALFNSQALLLT
-382 TVVPV
+382 TVVPII
-387 LIMLFINYAYLV
+387 IMLFINYAYLV

-425 KSADFKT
+425 KSAGFKT

-488 LKSPVPLDATGSDL
+488 LKSPVPLEAI
-502 GAGSDSSVAS
+502 
-512 DPSVGSD
+512 GSD
-519 SGIGSGSSGTTASDS
+519 SGATSDSGIDSHSNIDSGSSISSHSNTDLESNNASDS
-534 SIGSGTAPDSNTAS
+534 GIK
-548 NPSTGS
+548 
-554 DSGGATASDSS
+554 
-565 INSHSS
+565 
-571 IEQQAEKFTISSAS
+571 QQAEKFTISSAS
-585 VYMSIRKSSEEI
+585 VYMRIRKSNEEI

-610 NLNFSK
+610 NLNLSK
-616 NSKNVVVSDGL
+616 SDKNVVISDGL
-627 AKKAEKGV
+627 AKKAEKDV
-635 GDYIKIKNEIT
+635 GDYIRIKNEIT
-646 GKTEKYKISA
+646 GKTREYKISA
-656 IFKYEP
+656 IYKYEP

-678 KDKGY
+678 KDNGY

-697 RFLANTVDKETV
+697 KFLANTVDKETV
-709 SDAGKTLKSI
+709 SDAGKTLKNI
-719 VGPMLDIFTYA
+719 VGPMLDVFTYA

-768 LIYIIPTTVVL
+768 LIYIMPTTVVL

-785 SWPIQKKLLG
+785 SWPLQKKLLG

-815 ALFYKAFGY
+815 ALFFKAFGY

>member
-1 MKILYKRVFRDL
+1 MRILYKRVFRDL

-35 GFLVVSES
+35 GFLIVSES
-43 TAAKNN
+43 TAARNN
-49 QLMTSGKVEDGQVYL
+49 QLMTSGQVEDGQVYL
-64 ASPMSESIEHSI
+64 AAPMSESIEHSI
-76 PKNDITAEKM
+76 SKNDITIEKM
-86 YRIDAKLPH
+86 NRIDAKLPH
-95 NKIVRLYG
+95 NKILRLYG

-113 SDGRLAKKSNEVA
+113 SNGRLAKKSNEVA
-126 LSTNY
+126 LSANY
-131 IENNHLKLGDE
+131 IENNHLRLGDE
-142 ICVPG
+142 IRVPG

-172 FQKNSDFMFDNID
+172 FQKNSDFMFDNIN

-195 ASQFNPWK
+195 ASKFNPGK

-209 YRFKNSNLRPVNN
+209 YRFKDAELRPVNN
-222 VKIGVEKS
+222 VKIGVKKT
-230 PISKANQEKKKKIE
+230 PISKANQQKKKKIE
-244 NDFLAKVSSDG
+244 NDFLARVSSDG

-352 LIKPYSTVYYRSFNL
+352 LVKPYSTVYYRSFNL
-367 PAFKALFNSQALILT
+367 PAFKALFNSQALLLT
-382 TVVPV
+382 TVVPII
-387 LIMLFINYAYLV
+387 IMLFINYAYLL

-425 KSADFKT
+425 KSAGFKT

-488 LKSPVPLDATGSDL
+488 LKLPVSLDTS
-502 GAGSDSSVAS
+502 
-512 DPSVGSD
+512 GSD
-519 SGIGSGSSGTTASDS
+519 SGATSVSVIDSHSNIDSGSSISSHSNTDLESNNASDS
-534 SIGSGTAPDSNTAS
+534 RIK
-548 NPSTGS
+548 
-554 DSGGATASDSS
+554 
-565 INSHSS
+565 
-571 IEQQAEKFTISSAS
+571 QQAEKFTISSAS
-585 VYMSIRKSSEEI
+585 VYMRIRKSNEEI
-597 STMGISDNSIYFK
+597 STMGISDNSLYFK
-610 NLNFSK
+610 NLNLSK
-616 NSKNVVVSDGL
+616 SDNNVVISDGL
-627 AKKAEKGV
+627 AKKAEKDV

-646 GKTEKYKISA
+646 GKTREYKISA
-656 IFKYEP
+656 IYKYEP

-678 KDKGY
+678 KDNGY

-697 RFLANTVDKETV
+697 KFLANTVDKETV
-709 SDAGKTLKSI
+709 SDAGKTLKNI
-719 VGPMLDIFTYA
+719 VGPMLDVFTYA

-768 LIYIIPTTVVL
+768 LIYIMPTTVVL

-785 SWPIQKKLLG
+785 SWPLQKKLLG

-802 SKFAGYFELAISN
+802 SKFAGYFELAISST
-815 ALFYKAFGY
+815 LFFKAFGY
-824 ALLIYMLVCI
+824 ALLIYILVCI

>member
-1 MKILYKRVFRDL
+1 MRILYKRVFRDL

-19 NSALFI
+19 NIALFI

-35 GFLVVSES
+35 GFLIVSES
-43 TAAKNN
+43 TAARNN
-49 QLMTSGKVEDGQVYL
+49 QLMTSGQVEDGQVYL
-64 ASPMSESIEHSI
+64 AAPMSESIEHSI
-76 PKNDITAEKM
+76 SKNDITIEKM
-86 YRIDAKLPH
+86 NRIDAKLPH
-95 NKIVRLYG
+95 NKILRLYG

-113 SDGRLAKKSNEVA
+113 SNGRLAKKSNEVA
-126 LSTNY
+126 LSANY
-131 IENNHLKLGDE
+131 IENNHLRLGDE
-142 ICVPG
+142 IRVPG

-172 FQKNSDFMFDNID
+172 FQKNSDFMFDNIN

-195 ASQFNPWK
+195 ASKFNPGK

-209 YRFKNSNLRPVNN
+209 YRFKDAELRPVNN
-222 VKIGVEKS
+222 VKIGVKKT
-230 PISKANQEKKKKIE
+230 PISKANQQKKKKIE
-244 NDFLAKVSSDG
+244 NDFLARVSSDG

-352 LIKPYSTVYYRSFNL
+352 LVKPYSTVYYRSFNL
-367 PAFKALFNSQALILT
+367 PAFKALFNSQALLLT
-382 TVVPV
+382 TVVPII
-387 LIMLFINYAYLV
+387 IMLFINYAYLV

-425 KSADFKT
+425 KSAGFKT

-488 LKSPVPLDATGSDL
+488 LKSPVPLEAI
-502 GAGSDSSVAS
+502 
-512 DPSVGSD
+512 GSD
-519 SGIGSGSSGTTASDS
+519 SGATSDSGIDSHSNIDSGSSISSHSNTDLESNNASDS
-534 SIGSGTAPDSNTAS
+534 GIK
-548 NPSTGS
+548 
-554 DSGGATASDSS
+554 
-565 INSHSS
+565 
-571 IEQQAEKFTISSAS
+571 QQAEKFTISSAS
-585 VYMSIRKSSEEI
+585 VYMRIRKSNEEI

-610 NLNFSK
+610 NLNLSK
-616 NSKNVVVSDGL
+616 SDKNVVISDGL
-627 AKKAEKGV
+627 AKKAEKDV
-635 GDYIKIKNEIT
+635 GDYIRIKNEIT
-646 GKTEKYKISA
+646 GKTREYKISA
-656 IFKYEP
+656 IYKYEP

-678 KDKGY
+678 KDNGY

-697 RFLANTVDKETV
+697 KFLANTVDKETV
-709 SDAGKTLKSI
+709 SDAGKTLKNI
-719 VGPMLDIFTYA
+719 VGPMLDVFTYA

-768 LIYIIPTTVVL
+768 LIYIMPTTVVL

-785 SWPIQKKLLG
+785 SWPLQKKLLG

-815 ALFYKAFGY
+815 ALFFKAFGY

>member
-1 MKILYKRVFRDL
+1 MRILYKRVFRDL

-35 GFLVVSES
+35 GFLIVSES
-43 TAAKNN
+43 TAARNN
-49 QLMTSGKVEDGQVYL
+49 QLMTSGQVEDGQVYL
-64 ASPMSESIEHSI
+64 AAPMSESIEHGIS
-76 PKNDITAEKM
+76 KNDITIEKM
-86 YRIDAKLPH
+86 NRIDAKLPH
-95 NKIVRLYG
+95 NKILRLYG

-113 SDGRLAKKSNEVA
+113 SNGRLAKKSNEVA
-126 LSTNY
+126 LSANY
-131 IENNHLKLGDE
+131 IENNHLRLGDE
-142 ICVPG
+142 IRVPG

-172 FQKNSDFMFDNID
+172 FQKNSDFMFDNIN

-195 ASQFNPWK
+195 ASKFNPGK

-209 YRFKNSNLRPVNN
+209 YRFKDAELRPVNN
-222 VKIGVEKS
+222 VKIGVKKT
-230 PISKANQEKKKKIE
+230 PISKANQQKKKKIE
-244 NDFLAKVSSDG
+244 NDFLARVSSDG

-352 LIKPYSTVYYRSFNL
+352 LVKPYSTVYYRSFNL
-367 PAFKALFNSQALILT
+367 PAFKALFNSQALLLT
-382 TVVPV
+382 TVVPII
-387 LIMLFINYAYLV
+387 IMLFINYAYLV

-425 KSADFKT
+425 KSAGFKT

-488 LKSPVPLDATGSDL
+488 LKSPVPLEAI
-502 GAGSDSSVAS
+502 
-512 DPSVGSD
+512 GSD
-519 SGIGSGSSGTTASDS
+519 SGAT
-534 SIGSGTAPDSNTAS
+534 
-548 NPSTGS
+548 S
-554 DSGGATASDSS
+554 DSG
-565 INSHSS
+565 IK
-571 IEQQAEKFTISSAS
+571 QQTEKFTISSGS
-585 VYMSIRKSSEEI
+585 VYMRIRKSNEEI
-597 STMGISDNSIYFK
+597 STMGISDNSLYFK
-610 NLNFSK
+610 NLNLSK
-616 NSKNVVVSDGL
+616 SDNNVVISDGL
-627 AKKAEKGV
+627 AKKAEKDV

-646 GKTEKYKISA
+646 GKTREYKISA
-656 IFKYEP
+656 IYKYEP

-678 KDKGY
+678 KDNGY

-697 RFLANTVDKETV
+697 KFLANTVDKETV
-709 SDAGKTLKSI
+709 SDAGKTLKNI
-719 VGPMLDIFTYA
+719 VGPMLDVFTYA

-768 LIYIIPTTVVL
+768 LIYIMPTTVVL

-785 SWPIQKKLLG
+785 SWPLQKKLLG

-802 SKFAGYFELAISN
+802 SKFAGYFELAISST
-815 ALFYKAFGY
+815 LFFKAFGY
-824 ALLIYMLVCI
+824 ALLIYILVCI

>member
-1 MKILYKRVFRDL
+1 MRILYKRVFRDL

-35 GFLVVSES
+35 GFLIVSES
-43 TAAKNN
+43 TAARNN
-49 QLMTSGKVEDGQVYL
+49 QLMTSGQVEDGQVYL
-64 ASPMSESIEHSI
+64 AAPMSESIEHSI
-76 PKNDITAEKM
+76 SKNDITIEKM
-86 YRIDAKLPH
+86 NRIDAKLPH
-95 NKIVRLYG
+95 NKILRLYG

-113 SDGRLAKKSNEVA
+113 SNGRLAKKSNEVA
-126 LSTNY
+126 LSANY
-131 IENNHLKLGDE
+131 IENNHLRLGDE
-142 ICVPG
+142 IRVPG

-172 FQKNSDFMFDNID
+172 FQKNSDFMFDNIN

-195 ASQFNPWK
+195 ASKFNPGK

-209 YRFKNSNLRPVNN
+209 YRFKDAELRPVNN
-222 VKIGVEKS
+222 VKIGVKKT
-230 PISKANQEKKKKIE
+230 PISNANQEKKKKIE
-244 NDFLAKVSSDG
+244 NDFLAKISSDG

-352 LIKPYSTVYYRSFNL
+352 LVKPYSTVYYRSFNL

-382 TVVPV
+382 TVVPII
-387 LIMLFINYAYLV
+387 IMLFINYAYLV

-425 KSADFKT
+425 KSASFKT

-450 IGIFTISLLLFY
+450 IGIFIISILVFY

-488 LKSPVPLDATGSDL
+488 LKLPVSLDTS
-502 GAGSDSSVAS
+502 
-512 DPSVGSD
+512 GSD
-519 SGIGSGSSGTTASDS
+519 SGIDSHSSIDSGSSISSHSNTDLESNNTSDS
-534 SIGSGTAPDSNTAS
+534 SIK
-548 NPSTGS
+548 
-554 DSGGATASDSS
+554 
-565 INSHSS
+565 
-571 IEQQAEKFTISSAS
+571 QQAEKFTISSAS
-585 VYMSIRKSSEEI
+585 VYMRIRKSNEEI

-610 NLNFSK
+610 NLNLSK
-616 NSKNVVVSDGL
+616 SDKNVVISDGL
-627 AKKAEKGV
+627 AKKAEKDV
-635 GDYIKIKNEIT
+635 GDYIRIKNEIT
-646 GKTEKYKISA
+646 GKTREYKISA
-656 IFKYEP
+656 IYKYEP

-678 KDKGY
+678 KDNGY

-697 RFLANTVDKETV
+697 KFLVNTVDKETV
-709 SDAGKTLKSI
+709 SDAGKTLKNI
-719 VGPMLDIFTYA
+719 VGPMLDVFTYA

-768 LIYIIPTTVVL
+768 LIYIMPTTVVL

-785 SWPIQKKLLG
+785 SWPLQKKLLG

-815 ALFYKAFGY
+815 ALFFKAFGY

>member
-1 MKILYKRVFRDL
+1 MRILYKRVFRDL

-19 NSALFI
+19 NIALFI

-35 GFLVVSES
+35 GFLIVSES
-43 TAAKNN
+43 TAARNN

-64 ASPMSESIEHSI
+64 AAPMSESIEHGIS
-76 PKNDITAEKM
+76 KNDITIEKM
-86 YRIDAKLPH
+86 NRIDAKLPH
-95 NKIVRLYG
+95 NKILRLYG

-113 SDGRLAKKSNEVA
+113 SNGRLAKKSNEVA
-126 LSTNY
+126 LSANY
-131 IENNHLKLGDE
+131 IENNHLRLGDE
-142 ICVPG
+142 IRVPG

-172 FQKNSDFMFDNID
+172 FQKNSDFMFDNIN

-195 ASQFNPWK
+195 ASKFNPGK

-209 YRFKNSNLRPVNN
+209 YRFKDAELRPVNN
-222 VKIGVEKS
+222 VKIGVKKT
-230 PISKANQEKKKKIE
+230 PISKANQQKKKKIE
-244 NDFLAKVSSDG
+244 NDFLARVSSDG

-352 LIKPYSTVYYRSFNL
+352 LVKPYSTVYYRSFNL

-382 TVVPV
+382 TVVPII
-387 LIMLFINYAYLV
+387 IMLFINYAYLV

-425 KSADFKT
+425 KFADFKT

-450 IGIFTISLLLFY
+450 IGIFIISILLFY

-488 LKSPVPLDATGSDL
+488 LKLPVSLDTS
-502 GAGSDSSVAS
+502 
-512 DPSVGSD
+512 GSD
-519 SGIGSGSSGTTASDS
+519 SGATSDSGIDSHSNIDSGASIISRSNTDLESNNASDS
-534 SIGSGTAPDSNTAS
+534 GIK
-548 NPSTGS
+548 
-554 DSGGATASDSS
+554 
-565 INSHSS
+565 
-571 IEQQAEKFTISSAS
+571 QQAEKFTISSGS
-585 VYMSIRKSSEEI
+585 VYMRIRKSNEEI

-610 NLNFSK
+610 NLNLSK
-616 NSKNVVVSDGL
+616 SDKNVVISDGL
-627 AKKAEKGV
+627 AKKAEKDV

-646 GKTEKYKISA
+646 GKTREYKISA
-656 IFKYEP
+656 IYKYEP

-671 QLNKIIG
+671 QLNKITG
-678 KDKGY
+678 KDNGY

-697 RFLANTVDKETV
+697 KFLANTVDKETV
-709 SDAGKTLKSI
+709 SDAGKTLKNI
-719 VGPMLDIFTYA
+719 VGPMLDVFTYA

-768 LIYIIPTTVVL
+768 LIYIMPTTVVL

-785 SWPIQKKLLG
+785 SWPLQKKLLG

-815 ALFYKAFGY
+815 ALFFKAFGY

>member
-1 MKILYKRVFRDL
+1 MRILYKRVSRDL

-19 NSALFI
+19 NIALFI

-35 GFLVVSES
+35 GFLIVSES
-43 TAAKNN
+43 TAARNN
-49 QLMTSGKVEDGQVYL
+49 QLMTSGQVEDGQVYL
-64 ASPMSESIEHSI
+64 AAPMSESIEHSI
-76 PKNDITAEKM
+76 SKNDITIEKM
-86 YRIDAKLPH
+86 NRIDAKLPH
-95 NKIVRLYG
+95 NKILRLYG

-113 SDGRLAKKSNEVA
+113 SNGRLAKKSNEVA
-126 LSTNY
+126 LSANY
-131 IENNHLKLGDE
+131 IENNHLRLGDE
-142 ICVPG
+142 IRVPG

-172 FQKNSDFMFDNID
+172 FQKNSDFMFDNIN

-195 ASQFNPWK
+195 ASKFNPGK

-209 YRFKNSNLRPVNN
+209 YRFKDAELRPVNN
-222 VKIGVEKS
+222 VKIGVKKT
-230 PISKANQEKKKKIE
+230 PISKANQQKKKKIE
-244 NDFLAKVSSDG
+244 NDFLARVSSDG

-352 LIKPYSTVYYRSFNL
+352 LVKPYSTVYYRSFNL
-367 PAFKALFNSQALILT
+367 PAFKALFNSQALLLT
-382 TVVPV
+382 TVVPII
-387 LIMLFINYAYLV
+387 IMLFINYAYLV

-425 KSADFKT
+425 KFADFKT
-432 RFRVRVLINS
+432 RFRFRVLINS

-450 IGIFTISLLLFY
+450 IGIFIISILLFY

-488 LKSPVPLDATGSDL
+488 LKSPVPLEAI
-502 GAGSDSSVAS
+502 
-512 DPSVGSD
+512 GSD
-519 SGIGSGSSGTTASDS
+519 SGATSDSGIDSHSNIDSGSSISSHSNTDLESNNASDS
-534 SIGSGTAPDSNTAS
+534 GIK
-548 NPSTGS
+548 
-554 DSGGATASDSS
+554 
-565 INSHSS
+565 
-571 IEQQAEKFTISSAS
+571 QQAEKFTISSGS
-585 VYMSIRKSSEEI
+585 VYMRIRKSNEEI
-597 STMGISDNSIYFK
+597 STMGISDNSLYFK
-610 NLNFSK
+610 NLNLSK
-616 NSKNVVVSDGL
+616 SDNNVVISDGL
-627 AKKAEKGV
+627 AKKAEKDV

-646 GKTEKYKISA
+646 GKTREYKISA
-656 IFKYEP
+656 IYKYEP

-678 KDKGY
+678 KDNGY

-697 RFLANTVDKETV
+697 KFLANTVDKETV
-709 SDAGKTLKSI
+709 SDAGKTLKNI
-719 VGPMLDIFTYA
+719 VGPMLDVFTYA

-768 LIYIIPTTVVL
+768 LIYIMPTTVVL

-785 SWPIQKKLLG
+785 SWPLQKKLLG

-802 SKFAGYFELAISN
+802 SKFAGYFELAISST
-815 ALFYKAFGY
+815 LFFKAFGY
-824 ALLIYMLVCI
+824 ALLIYILVCI

>member
-1 MKILYKRVFRDL
+1 MRILYKRVFRDL

-35 GFLVVSES
+35 GFLIVSES
-43 TAAKNN
+43 TAARNN
-49 QLMTSGKVEDGQVYL
+49 QLMTSGQVEDGQVYL
-64 ASPMSESIEHSI
+64 AAPMSESIEHSI
-76 PKNDITAEKM
+76 SKNDITIEKM
-86 YRIDAKLPH
+86 NRIDAKLPH
-95 NKIVRLYG
+95 NKILRLYG

-113 SDGRLAKKSNEVA
+113 SNGRLAKKSNEVA
-126 LSTNY
+126 LSANY
-131 IENNHLKLGDE
+131 IENNHLRLGDE
-142 ICVPG
+142 IRVPG

-172 FQKNSDFMFDNID
+172 FQKNSDFMFDNIN

-195 ASQFNPWK
+195 ASKFNPGK

-209 YRFKNSNLRPVNN
+209 YRFKDAELRPVNN
-222 VKIGVEKS
+222 VKIGVKKT
-230 PISKANQEKKKKIE
+230 PISKANQQKKKKIE
-244 NDFLAKVSSDG
+244 NDFLARVSSDG

-316 LATGYRKSEIL
+316 LATGYRKIEIL

-352 LIKPYSTVYYRSFNL
+352 LVKPYSTVYYRSFNL
-367 PAFKALFNSQALILT
+367 PAFKALFNSQALLLT
-382 TVVPV
+382 TVVPII
-387 LIMLFINYAYLV
+387 IMLFINYAYLL

-425 KSADFKT
+425 KSAGFKT
-432 RFRVRVLINS
+432 RFIVRVLINS

-488 LKSPVPLDATGSDL
+488 LKLPVSLDTS
-502 GAGSDSSVAS
+502 
-512 DPSVGSD
+512 GSD
-519 SGIGSGSSGTTASDS
+519 SGATSVSVIDSHSNIDSGSSISSHSNTDLESNNASDS
-534 SIGSGTAPDSNTAS
+534 RIK
-548 NPSTGS
+548 
-554 DSGGATASDSS
+554 
-565 INSHSS
+565 
-571 IEQQAEKFTISSAS
+571 QQAEKFTISSAS
-585 VYMSIRKSSEEI
+585 VYMRIRKSNEEI

-610 NLNFSK
+610 NLNLSK
-616 NSKNVVVSDGL
+616 SDKNVVISDGL
-627 AKKAEKGV
+627 AKKAEKDV
-635 GDYIKIKNEIT
+635 GDYIRIKNEIT
-646 GKTEKYKISA
+646 GKTREYKISA
-656 IFKYEP
+656 IYKYEP

-678 KDKGY
+678 KDNGY

-697 RFLANTVDKETV
+697 KFLVNTVDKETV
-709 SDAGKTLKSI
+709 SDAGKTLKNI
-719 VGPMLDIFTYA
+719 VGPMLDVFTYA

-768 LIYIIPTTVVL
+768 LIYIMPTTVVF
-779 ILTFIL
+779 IITFIL
-785 SWPIQKKLLG
+785 SWPLQKKLLG

-815 ALFYKAFGY
+815 ALFFKAFGY

>member
-19 NSALFI
+19 NIALFI

-35 GFLVVSES
+35 GFLIVSKS

-49 QLMTSGKVEDGQVYL
+49 QLMKFGKVEDGQVYL
-64 ASPMSESIEHSI
+64 AAPMSESIEHSM

-86 YRIDAKLPH
+86 YRVDAKLPH
-95 NKIVRLYG
+95 NKILRLYG

-147 DYFVDLKERTLK
+147 NYFVDLKKRTLK

-195 ASQFNPWK
+195 ASQFNPGK

-209 YRFKNSNLRPVNN
+209 YRFKNSELRSVNN
-222 VKIGVEKS
+222 VKIGVKKT
-230 PISKANQEKKKKIE
+230 PISKINQEKKKKIE

-387 LIMLFINYAYLV
+387 LIMLLINYAYLV

-411 HSISKKKYRKIQPF
+411 HSIRKKKYRKIQPF

-442 IGDYIIMA
+442 IGDYIIMV

-488 LKSPVPLDATGSDL
+488 LKSPVPLEAIGSDL
-502 GAGSDSSVAS
+502 SV
-512 DPSVGSD
+512 
-519 SGIGSGSSGTTASDS
+519 
-534 SIGSGTAPDSNTAS
+534 N
-548 NPSTGS
+548 
-554 DSGGATASDSS
+554 
-565 INSHSS
+565 
-571 IEQQAEKFTISSAS
+571 QQAEKFTISSAS
-585 VYMSIRKSSEEI
+585 VYMRIRKSSEEI

-616 NSKNVVVSDGL
+616 NSKNVVISDGL
-627 AKKAEKGV
+627 AKKAEKGL

-697 RFLANTVDKETV
+697 NFLANTVDKETV

-768 LIYIIPTTVVL
+768 LIYIMPTTVVL

-785 SWPIQKKLLG
+785 SWPLQKKLLG

-815 ALFYKAFGY
+815 TLFYKAFGY
-824 ALLIYMLVCI
+824 ALLIYILVCI

>member
-1 MKILYKRVFRDL
+1 MRILYKRVFRDL

-35 GFLVVSES
+35 GFLIVSES
-43 TAAKNN
+43 TAARNN
-49 QLMTSGKVEDGQVYL
+49 QLMTSGQVEDGQVYL
-64 ASPMSESIEHSI
+64 AAPMSESIEHSI
-76 PKNDITAEKM
+76 SKNDITIEKM
-86 YRIDAKLPH
+86 NRIDAKLPH
-95 NKIVRLYG
+95 NKILRLYG

-113 SDGRLAKKSNEVA
+113 SNGRLAKKSNEVA
-126 LSTNY
+126 LSANY
-131 IENNHLKLGDE
+131 IENNHLRLGDE
-142 ICVPG
+142 IRVPG

-172 FQKNSDFMFDNID
+172 FQKNSDFMFDNIN

-195 ASQFNPWK
+195 ASKFNPGK

-209 YRFKNSNLRPVNN
+209 YRFKDAELRPVNN
-222 VKIGVEKS
+222 VKIGVKKT
-230 PISKANQEKKKKIE
+230 PISNANQEKKKKIE
-244 NDFLAKVSSDG
+244 NDFLAKISSDG

-352 LIKPYSTVYYRSFNL
+352 LVKPYSTVYYRSFNL

-382 TVVPV
+382 TVVPII
-387 LIMLFINYAYLV
+387 IMLFINYAYLV

-425 KSADFKT
+425 KSASFKT

-450 IGIFTISLLLFY
+450 IGIFIISILVFY

-488 LKSPVPLDATGSDL
+488 LKSPVPLEAI
-502 GAGSDSSVAS
+502 
-512 DPSVGSD
+512 GSD
-519 SGIGSGSSGTTASDS
+519 SGATSDSGIDSHSNIDSGSSISSHSNTDLESNNASDS
-534 SIGSGTAPDSNTAS
+534 GIK
-548 NPSTGS
+548 
-554 DSGGATASDSS
+554 
-565 INSHSS
+565 
-571 IEQQAEKFTISSAS
+571 QQAEKFTISSAS
-585 VYMSIRKSSEEI
+585 VYMRIRKSNEEI

-610 NLNFSK
+610 NLNLSK
-616 NSKNVVVSDGL
+616 SDKNVVISDGL
-627 AKKAEKGV
+627 AKKAEKDV
-635 GDYIKIKNEIT
+635 GDYIRIKNEIT
-646 GKTEKYKISA
+646 GKTREYKISA
-656 IFKYEP
+656 IYKYEP

-678 KDKGY
+678 KDNGY

-697 RFLANTVDKETV
+697 KFLANTVDKETV
-709 SDAGKTLKSI
+709 SDAGKTLKNI
-719 VGPMLDIFTYA
+719 VGPMLDVFTYA

-768 LIYIIPTTVVL
+768 LIYIMPTTVVL

-785 SWPIQKKLLG
+785 SWPLQKKLLG

-815 ALFYKAFGY
+815 ALFFKAFGY

>member
-1 MKILYKRVFRDL
+1 MRILYKRVFRDL

-35 GFLVVSES
+35 GFLIVSES
-43 TAAKNN
+43 TAARNN
-49 QLMTSGKVEDGQVYL
+49 QLMTSGQVEDGQVYL
-64 ASPMSESIEHSI
+64 AAPMSESIEHSI
-76 PKNDITAEKM
+76 SKNDITIEKM
-86 YRIDAKLPH
+86 NRIDAKLPH
-95 NKIVRLYG
+95 NKILRLYG

-113 SDGRLAKKSNEVA
+113 SNGRLAKKSNEVA
-126 LSTNY
+126 LSANY
-131 IENNHLKLGDE
+131 IENNHLRLGDE

-147 DYFVDLKERTLK
+147 NYFVDLKERTLK
-159 IVGVYVSPDYNSP
+159 VVGVYVSPDYNSP
-172 FQKNSDFMFDNID
+172 FQKNSDFMFDNIN

-195 ASQFNPWK
+195 ASKFNTGK

-209 YRFKNSNLRPVNN
+209 YRFKDAELRPVNN
-222 VKIGVEKS
+222 VKIGVKKT
-230 PISKANQEKKKKIE
+230 PISKANQQKKKKIE
-244 NDFLAKVSSDG
+244 NNFLARVSSDG

-352 LIKPYSTVYYRSFNL
+352 LVKPYSTVYYRSFNL
-367 PAFKALFNSQALILT
+367 PAFKALFNSQALLLT
-382 TVVPV
+382 TVVPII
-387 LIMLFINYAYLV
+387 IMLFINYAYLV

-425 KSADFKT
+425 KSAGFKT

-488 LKSPVPLDATGSDL
+488 LKLPVSLDTS
-502 GAGSDSSVAS
+502 
-512 DPSVGSD
+512 GSD
-519 SGIGSGSSGTTASDS
+519 SGATSVSVIDSHSNIDSGSSISSHSNTDLESNNASDS
-534 SIGSGTAPDSNTAS
+534 RIK
-548 NPSTGS
+548 
-554 DSGGATASDSS
+554 
-565 INSHSS
+565 
-571 IEQQAEKFTISSAS
+571 QQAEKFTISSAS
-585 VYMSIRKSSEEI
+585 VYMRIRKSNEEI

-610 NLNFSK
+610 NLNLSK
-616 NSKNVVVSDGL
+616 SDKNVVISDGL
-627 AKKAEKGV
+627 AKKAEKDV
-635 GDYIKIKNEIT
+635 GDYIRIKNEIT
-646 GKTEKYKISA
+646 GKTREYKISA
-656 IFKYEP
+656 IYKYEP

-678 KDKGY
+678 KDNGY

-697 RFLANTVDKETV
+697 KFLANTVDKETV
-709 SDAGKTLKSI
+709 SDAGKTLKNI
-719 VGPMLDIFTYA
+719 VGPMLDVFTYA

-768 LIYIIPTTVVL
+768 LIYIMPTTVVL

-785 SWPIQKKLLG
+785 SWPLQKKLLG

-815 ALFYKAFGY
+815 ALFFKAFGY

>member
-1 MKILYKRVFRDL
+1 
-13 KSHFLR
+13 
-19 NSALFI
+19 
-25 LLTIMISVTS
+25 MISVTS
-35 GFLVVSES
+35 GFLIVSES
-43 TAAKNN
+43 TAARNN
-49 QLMTSGKVEDGQVYL
+49 QLMTSGQVEDGQVYL
-64 ASPMSESIEHSI
+64 AAPMSESIEHSI
-76 PKNDITAEKM
+76 SKNDITIEKM
-86 YRIDAKLPH
+86 NRIDAKLPH
-95 NKIVRLYG
+95 NKILRLYG

-113 SDGRLAKKSNEVA
+113 SNGRLAKKSNEVA
-126 LSTNY
+126 LSANY
-131 IENNHLKLGDE
+131 IENNHLRLGDE
-142 ICVPG
+142 IRVPG

-172 FQKNSDFMFDNID
+172 FQKNSDFMFDNIN

-195 ASQFNPWK
+195 ASKFNPGK

-209 YRFKNSNLRPVNN
+209 YRFKDAELRPVNN
-222 VKIGVEKS
+222 VKIGVKKT
-230 PISKANQEKKKKIE
+230 PISKANQQKKKKIE
-244 NDFLAKVSSDG
+244 NDFLARVSSDG

-352 LIKPYSTVYYRSFNL
+352 LVKPYSTVYYRSFNL
-367 PAFKALFNSQALILT
+367 PAFKALFNSQALLLT
-382 TVVPV
+382 TVVPII
-387 LIMLFINYAYLV
+387 IMLFINYAYLV

-425 KSADFKT
+425 KFADFKT
-432 RFRVRVLINS
+432 RFRFRVLINS

-450 IGIFTISLLLFY
+450 IGIFIISILLFY

-488 LKSPVPLDATGSDL
+488 LKSPVPLEAIGSDSA
-502 GAGSDSSVAS
+502 AGSDSSTTPN
-512 DPSVGSD
+512 PSAGSD
-519 SGIGSGSSGTTASDS
+519 SDIGSGSS
-534 SIGSGTAPDSNTAS
+534 IGSDLSVNL
-548 NPSTGS
+548 
-554 DSGGATASDSS
+554 
-565 INSHSS
+565 
-571 IEQQAEKFTISSAS
+571 QAEKFTISSAS
-585 VYMSIRKSSEEI
+585 VYMRIRKSNEEI
-597 STMGISDNSIYFK
+597 STMGISDSSRYFK
-610 NLNFSK
+610 KLRLPK
-616 NSKNVVVSDGL
+616 DEKHVVISDGL
-627 AKKAEKGV
+627 AKKAEKDV
-635 GDYIKIKNEIT
+635 GDYIRIKNEIT
-646 GKTEKYKISA
+646 GKTNKYKISA

-678 KDKGY
+678 KDNGY

-697 RFLANTVDKETV
+697 KFLATTVDKETV

-757 KIFGYTRREIS
+757 KIFGYTRNEIS
-768 LIYIIPTTVVL
+768 LIYIMPTTVVL

-785 SWPIQKKLLG
+785 SWPIQKKLLS

-824 ALLIYMLVCI
+824 ALLIYILVCI